1 MRPLRPRT
9 RKVRPVLAGV
19 ILPVGV
25 GAAVGLRAG
34 QDVVLVRIV
43 ADAIDQ
49 RAFFIARVVL
59 RDQVTDAGEIER
71 VSVELLEVS
80 SDLRAGRAVP
90 GSLAG
95 AVAGVPAGSA
105 ARVRRAEIPALSGI
119 PSPRRGGELLA

>member
-34 QDVVLVRIV
+34 QDVVLVRVV

-49 RAFFIARVVL
+49 RALFIARVVL
-59 RDQVTDAGEIER
+59 CDQVTDAGEIER
-71 VSVELLEVS
+71 VAVELLEVT

-90 GSLAG
+90 RALADTLTG
-95 AVAGVPAGSA
+95 IHRGFAV
-105 ARVRRAEIPALSGI
+105 RRRRAEI
-119 PSPRRGGELLA
+119 R